1 MGGGGYGA
9 MEVTSHLCSA
19 SGSSKMIFS
28 IEKYQKTALLGAL
41 DIYRFPSL
49 CTAPSPLLRICK
61 DHPMDHP
68 IQASSANLILV
79 LKLPLL
85 LRGVY
90 DALEVIGHLCTAHQD
105 LKKLPWLI
113 EWIRRKTALWA
124 ALQISRSPSLWPLSP
139 LWISKDF

>member
-1 MGGGGYGA
+1 

-19 SGSSKMIFS
+19 SGSSKKNPFL
-28 IEKYQKTALLGAL
+28 IENNQKTALLGAL

-79 LKLPLL
+79 LKLPLS
-85 LRGVY
+85 Y
-90 DALEVIGHLCTAHQD
+90 
-105 LKKLPWLI
+105 
-113 EWIRRKTALWA
+113 
-124 ALQISRSPSLWPLSP
+124 
-139 LWISKDF
+139 